1 MKKIVLWSAIFLI
14 VISSIAT
21 AGYFYWMYQKIKS
34 SSQATA
40 TNEVKT
46 ITQTISRFMDL
57 PTGEVPNLATI
68 TDENKLKDQEF
79 FKKAKNG
86 DKVLIYTNARK
97 AILYRPS
104 VSRVIEFAPLAV
116 EATAK
121 QAVIQIPIA
130 IYNGSPKVGLT
141 NTTETK
147 LKTLAEVSV
156 IAKENAKKRDYKN
169 TLVIDLTGSNTDLV
183 QKIATMLKGEVSI
196 LPSGEKKPESEILI
210 IVAK

>member
-14 VISSIAT
+14 VISSLAT
-21 AGYFYWMYQKIKS
+21 AVYFYWMYQKLKN

-57 PTGEVPNLATI
+57 PVGEMPSLATI
-68 TDENKLKDQEF
+68 TDEKKLKDQEF

-86 DKVLIYTNARK
+86 DKVLIYANARK

-104 VSRVIEFAPLAV
+104 SGRVIEFAPLAV
-116 EATAK
+116 EANAK
-121 QAVIQIPIA
+121 PIATQIPVA
-130 IYNGSPKVGLT
+130 LYNGSSKIGLT

-147 LKTLAEVSV
+147 LKTLTELSV
-156 IAKENAKKRDYKN
+156 IAKENAKKKDYKN

-183 QKIATMLKGEVSI
+183 QKIATLLNGEVST
-196 LPSGEKKPESEILI
+196 LPNGEKKPESEILI